1 MRMQEGEIVVVRGR
15 GGVERSVHTMY
26 MAYTQSCAEHMRHRS
41 RGGEGKDKAFGDG
54 CWMGYRGEQGEA
66 STSTRGRGFDQLP
79 GKGGGRGERHQTTCK
94 EQIWSATTTAKIW
107 EFVTLFKT
115 NETEKR
121 HSLGFC
127 EKIFKNAFKQA
138 YLWGRFFFFL
148 ISARQGV
155 TITEIC
161 ESGCK
166 FWRKHLSTCRQV
178 KLDPCSL
185 PYNTCRSQN
194 KSEIWENKLNMLL
207 FFFFFFSFFSK
218 ASQET
223 GGQNQQP
230 SPHMQGAG
238 LITTDGFLKQTCSLS
253 LYLSLSLTLSCL
265 RGVVQSVTLERYL
278 FLPFLAGFR
287 DPSSEKLTG
296 PVQFPVSSPLSR
308 LNCCELV
315 RKWGSL
321 YGV

>member
-1 MRMQEGEIVVVRGR
+1 MKQKRGIR
-15 GGVERSVHTMY
+15 WV
-26 MAYTQSCAEHMRHRS
+26 
-41 RGGEGKDKAFGDG
+41 F
-54 CWMGYRGEQGEA
+54 
-66 STSTRGRGFDQLP
+66 
-79 GKGGGRGERHQTTCK
+79 
-94 EQIWSATTTAKIW
+94 
-107 EFVTLFKT
+107 FVK
-115 NETEKR
+115 
-121 HSLGFC
+121 
-127 EKIFKNAFKQA
+127 KIFKNAFKQA

-155 TITEIC
+155 IITEIC

-166 FWRKHLSTCRQV
+166 CWRKHLSTCRQV
-178 KLDPCSL
+178 KLELNAWCGCLWHHHPCSL
-185 PYNTCRSQN
+185 PYNSCRSQN
-194 KSEIWENKLNMLL
+194 NSEIWERKEKKCEYTA
-207 FFFFFFSFFSK
+207 FFSCFFFFSK

-230 SPHMQGAG
+230 SPRMQGAG

-278 FLPFLAGFR
+278 FLPFLAGLT